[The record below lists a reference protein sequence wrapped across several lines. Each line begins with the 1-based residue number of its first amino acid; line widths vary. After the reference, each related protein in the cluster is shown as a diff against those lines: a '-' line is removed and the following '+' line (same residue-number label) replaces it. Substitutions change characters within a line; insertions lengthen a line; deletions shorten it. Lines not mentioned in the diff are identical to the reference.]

1 MTIPELDLEGL
12 LATVA
17 DPQPQEVARL
27 LGEGMLVGLVSS
39 PQESDGGPD
48 FPVLREAGLDHGLDF
63 QPVVWSDP
71 GVNWQS
77 FDVLLPL
84 CVSDYTIRASS
95 FRHWLAERVKRGS
108 FILNSENLLR
118 WGMNKGYL
126 LELQEMG
133 MPMARTELRLSGSR
147 LPGDWPEGSVLVIRP
162 RSGSG
167 GLGVELLPLS
177 AWRPPGQDI
186 IVQEYDPEIT
196 NHGEVSVVFIDGKPF
211 GQVRRLPASDDFRV
225 GDIWG
230 GGFRVEPLSES
241 ALSLAHRILSA
252 LPEVPFYARVD
263 LWDWREPHLLAEV
276 ELVDPDLFLR
286 ALPGAA
292 DCLASALKVRLSER
306 SG

>member
-1 MTIPELDLEGL
+1 MNIPDLDLEGL

-17 DPQPQEVARL
+17 VPEPQAVSRL
-27 LGEGMLVGLVSS
+27 LGDGILVGLVSS
-39 PQESDGGPD
+39 PQEADGGPD

-71 GVNWQS
+71 SVNWQS

-95 FRHWLAERVKRGS
+95 FRHWLSERVKRGNRL
-108 FILNSENLLR
+108 LNKESLLR

-133 MPMARTELRLSGSR
+133 MPMTRTELRLSGSR
-147 LPGDWPEGSVLVIRP
+147 LPGYWPEGAVLVVRP

-186 IVQEYDPEIT
+186 IVQQYSHQIT
-196 NHGEVSVVFIDGKPF
+196 EHGEVSVVFIDGEAF
-211 GQVRRLPASDDFRV
+211 GQIRRLPAQDDFRV

-230 GGFRVEPLSES
+230 GGFRVEPLGEGTLHM
-241 ALSLAHRILSA
+241 ARRVLSA
-252 LPEVPFYARVD
+252 LPEMPFYARVD
-263 LWDWREPHLLAEV
+263 LWDWDEPCLLAEV

-286 ALPGAA
+286 ALPGSA
-292 DCLASALKVRLSER
+292 DCLASALKLRLLDK
-306 SG
+306 